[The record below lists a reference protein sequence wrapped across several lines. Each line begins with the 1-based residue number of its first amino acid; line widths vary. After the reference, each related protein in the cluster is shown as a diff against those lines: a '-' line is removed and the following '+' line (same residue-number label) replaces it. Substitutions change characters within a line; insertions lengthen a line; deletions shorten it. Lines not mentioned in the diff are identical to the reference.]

1 MVFRAPRYA
10 RPGHRSPVS
19 DLQVVGP
26 QVRQPDPSFPSAVP
40 DLLPA
45 VHLVGQKHNAA
56 LLCREQDQNARSFGR
71 PRPKRNGLRP
81 CRRAQAVRWS
91 RHCRD
96 VLAVNPACIVAV
108 FDRAPVAP
116 AGSGRDQPAA
126 PIGQTRQHR
135 MSGSR
140 PGAQVQRVVGR
151 DIDDAVLGTLHNR
164 IGVRRTELPN
174 IERTARTASGTGYPR
189 TNLIAPPRRHIA
201 PRLRRR

>member
-1 MVFRAPRYA
+1 
-10 RPGHRSPVS
+10 
-19 DLQVVGP
+19 
-26 QVRQPDPSFPSAVP
+26 
-40 DLLPA
+40 
-45 VHLVGQKHNAA
+45 
-56 LLCREQDQNARSFGR
+56 
-71 PRPKRNGLRP
+71 
-81 CRRAQAVRWS
+81 
-91 RHCRD
+91 
-96 VLAVNPACIVAV
+96 
-108 FDRAPVAP
+108 
-116 AGSGRDQPAA
+116 
-126 PIGQTRQHR
+126 